1 MFYRLCKYRIW
12 HLFVESYNLQWFS
25 TYPVNV
31 FYLLCVVDIQYFV
44 NVMVYHLWKDIIC
57 LIGIYYYYYYFCF
70 TCLESALHEP
80 TTGMF
85 QHVELDLCCK
95 EQMFLCVYT
104 KVSNQ
109 EVLTL
114 TGCQAT
120 FDVKNIGKLKK
131 YRNFCFQI

>member
-44 NVMVYHLWKDIIC
+44 NVMVYRLWKDIIC

-80 TTGMF
+80 TW
-85 QHVELDLCCK
+85 HVSACWVGSLLQRANVFVCLHEG
-95 EQMFLCVYT
+95 EQSGSPHTYRLS
-104 KVSNQ
+104 SN
-109 EVLTL
+109 
-114 TGCQAT
+114 
-120 FDVKNIGKLKK
+120 FWWKK
-131 YRNFCFQI
+131 YRKVEKI